1 MVIKISFAIFMGL
14 VYNIYKDI
22 RLRAYR
28 FYAASIQIGI
38 WRQGRQPSR
47 AFHLRNRKFPD
58 PLGIV
63 LWCSKLEF
71 AEGSQGIEQR
81 VIPNQC
87 AHWCGNLHRIPDDLS
102 SYRLFYPAVSR
113 NSSTKNC
120 SSIREI
126 ATPVCA
132 LARNDTEFAKFQFVS
147 VLTTIWQ
154 LPVMVSLRDE

>member
-1 MVIKISFAIFMGL
+1 MAMVIKISFAIFMGL

-63 LWCSKLEF
+63 PL
-71 AEGSQGIEQR
+71 A
-81 VIPNQC
+81 V
-87 AHWCGNLHRIPDDLS
+87 HR
-102 SYRLFYPAVSR
+102 
-113 NSSTKNC
+113 
-120 SSIREI
+120 
-126 ATPVCA
+126 
-132 LARNDTEFAKFQFVS
+132 TER
-147 VLTTIWQ
+147 TTGCI
-154 LPVMVSLRDE
+154 LNNVSLREVDHTGVAISWLVQFLVNEFRKIAQKGQSV

>member
-1 MVIKISFAIFMGL
+1 MVIKISFAILPGL

-63 LWCSKLEF
+63 PL
-71 AEGSQGIEQR
+71 
-81 VIPNQC
+81 
-87 AHWCGNLHRIPDDLS
+87 
-102 SYRLFYPAVSR
+102 AVR
-113 NSSTKNC
+113 
-120 SSIREI
+120 R
-126 ATPVCA
+126 
-132 LARNDTEFAKFQFVS
+132 TER
-147 VLTTIWQ
+147 TTGCI
-154 LPVMVSLRDE
+154 LNNVSLREADYYFVAISIDLRITIVYLCRGAH